1 MHPGH
6 FLCTWSRSLWPLYTF
21 VRSRPREDE
30 EQLTLKCI
38 MMPLI
43 LQTGKIGRRPGRQA
57 LKVKP
62 EKLFP
67 GSGAKAKRLI
77 LRGAAAVAVVLVC
90 GHTFEKSNAP

>member
-1 MHPGH
+1 LAC
-6 FLCTWSRSLWPLYTF
+6 FLLLSSVYAPRAFPVYLVAFAMAPLH

-43 LQTGKIGRRPGRQA
+43 LQTRKIGRRPGRQA

-62 EKLFP
+62 EKLFS

-77 LRGAAAVAVVLVC
+77 LRGA
-90 GHTFEKSNAP
+90 GRWR